1 MIKLNGN
8 IYLTEV
14 EVEKTVYETSALFRT
29 SHRVH
34 PPQKITYL
42 DTEFVEII
50 KDEAKNT
57 ALSLFYL
64 YGYGENYAPVNKLTK
79 AIGERCRD
87 EASCSNK
94 LYFMQYDLTDA
105 QRKQHRMHYEN
116 FLINAF
122 LEECII
128 KFKKLS

>member
-1 MIKLNGN
+1 
-8 IYLTEV
+8 
-14 EVEKTVYETSALFRT
+14 
-29 SHRVH
+29 
-34 PPQKITYL
+34 
-42 DTEFVEII
+42 VEII